1 MTSRS
6 FKVSLGS
13 MMALATIMGMAW
25 RRGPSSIAAAG
36 ARTRDSL
43 QPPPGVAS
51 VVPTN
56 IAISNVD
63 FHTGEG
69 VVLRIRRLAGE
80 MHAVKNGIVDFDDI
94 TSYVIDVS
102 SAEVGMTGPDLTN
115 LMNNHVFAYRGSPLS
130 HLRVEIADNALRQTG
145 TLHKG
150 VDIPFDM
157 TASVALTADGRIV
170 LHATRVRILGVN
182 GLALMKALGLSLEK
196 MMDLSKAKG
205 VSVKGNDLFLDALSL
220 LPPPQVRGRVSA
232 VRLDGGQ
239 LVQTIGT
246 LADSL
251 APRQSI
257 DPSVSSFMLYR
268 GGTLHFGKLFM
279 TNAEMLVVSTDQRGA
294 FDFDNPHYLRQLIAG
309 HSKTLPDLGLE
320 VWMPNA
326 NAISGPRSRIRAGDS
341 TEMPRT
347 SRRALPSP

>member
-1 MTSRS
+1 MTLRP
-6 FKVSLGS
+6 FRILVGS
-13 MMALATIMGMAW
+13 VIALVAIMAAAW
-25 RRGPSSIAAAG
+25 RHGSSTVATAG
-36 ARTRDSL
+36 TPGRDSL
-43 QPPPGVAS
+43 QLPPGVAS
-51 VVPTN
+51 TVPTSLM
-56 IAISNVD
+56 IANVD

-69 VVLRIRRLAGE
+69 VVLRIRRLTGE
-80 MHAVKNGIVDFDDI
+80 MHSLKNGIVDFDDI
-94 TSYVIDVS
+94 TSYTIEVS

-130 HLRVEIADNALRQTG
+130 HLRVDIADNALRQRG

-157 TASVALTADGRIV
+157 TANVSLTTDGRIV
-170 LHATRVRILGVN
+170 LHATRVHILGVN

-196 MMDLSKAKG
+196 MMDLSKAHG
-205 VSVKGNDLFLDALSL
+205 VTVKGNDLILDAIAL
-220 LPPPQVRGRVSA
+220 LPPPTVRGRLTA
-232 VRLDGGQ
+232 VRVEGDQ

-257 DPSVSSFMLYR
+257 DPSVSNFMLYR

-279 TNAEMLVVSTDQRGA
+279 TNAEMLVVDTDQRTP
-294 FDFDNPHYLRQLIAG
+294 FDFDNPRYQRQLVAG

-320 VWMPNA
+320 VWMPDA
-326 NAISGPRSRIRAGDS
+326 KSLGRVVSDS
-341 TEMPRT
+341 TKSSSRT
-347 SRRALPSP
+347 R